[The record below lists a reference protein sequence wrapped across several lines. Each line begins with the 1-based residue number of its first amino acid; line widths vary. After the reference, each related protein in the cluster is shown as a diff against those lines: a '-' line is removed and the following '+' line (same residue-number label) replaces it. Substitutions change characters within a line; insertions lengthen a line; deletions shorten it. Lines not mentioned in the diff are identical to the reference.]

1 MIQQKMRNVRIVIFC
16 YYAIMLLCMGGCSHY
31 RLNGMERCSEYKYSL
46 DKEIIKNYMMKR

>member
-1 MIQQKMRNVRIVIFC
+1 MTYDPTEDEKCKDCN
-16 YYAIMLLCMGGCSHY
+16 IMLLCMGGCSHY